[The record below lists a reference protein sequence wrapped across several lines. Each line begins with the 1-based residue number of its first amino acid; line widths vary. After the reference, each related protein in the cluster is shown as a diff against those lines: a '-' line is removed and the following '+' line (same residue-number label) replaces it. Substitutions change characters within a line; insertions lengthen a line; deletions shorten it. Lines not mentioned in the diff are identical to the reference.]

1 MTEQNKE
8 KEKNPLF
15 SEFPIPLKEDWFRIV
30 AEDLEGGDFDRKLVW
45 KTEEG
50 FSAQPLYFPDSMI
63 ELSHAAFYPGE
74 APFVR
79 GAASLPSDEKPWS
92 ICQSLSTPDPAEANR
107 ELLDSLKRGQHGCS
121 IRFDRAAVLAER
133 KSSVQHYLAVD
144 GVCVQ
149 SLDDMAVLLRDV
161 PAKAEIE
168 LRGGLSSLLLLG
180 MALEVGITP
189 HHVDFDPISRLLIDG
204 SLPMSFEDCMALAAN
219 TIRSIE
225 ASTPTTSIVSAS
237 GECFHNAGA
246 TAVQEIAFTLAA
258 GVEYLDALSSHGIDT
273 ESAAKRMGFTF
284 AAGTNFF
291 MEIAKLRAARALWS
305 KILFHFDENAAHCAP
320 MRMHVRTSWRQQTKY
335 DPWVNML
342 RGTVESMAAA
352 LGGAD
357 SIYTAPYDEAVTAP
371 GAFSKRIARNVQI
384 ILQEEA
390 HLGQTVDPAGG
401 SYYIEELTASLA
413 EHAWTLFQSV
423 EKEGGLLQAAKSGS
437 VQTQVLEAAG
447 RKQQDMAGRKSIL
460 IGTNQY
466 PNPTEA
472 ALEQNTTVQEMAGTV
487 RETVLGKISR
497 KMDLEGAPDAT
508 RFESLMD
515 TLRSGAALS
524 EIFETIPV
532 TGNSPNVTPLPQV
545 RAAYMFE
552 KLRDAV
558 ESSPAKPV
566 IFLATLGPV
575 FWRRARATFA
585 SGFFGTAGLT
595 VIDNPGFASPEEACD
610 AARQAGADIVVI
622 CSDDESYGSVVP
634 TMVRTLKST
643 QAGMQIVV
651 AGYPKDNIDALRA
664 AGVDQF
670 IHVKADVAAVLA
682 SMLENFGIDQK

>member
-1 MTEQNKE
+1 MTEQSKE

-30 AEDLEGGDFDRKLVW
+30 EEDLEGGDFNRKLVW

-50 FSAQPLYFPDSMI
+50 FSAQPLYFPDSVN
-63 ELSHAAFYPGE
+63 ELTHTAFYPGE

-79 GAASLPSDEKPWS
+79 GGASLPSDEKPWS
-92 ICQSLSTPDPAEANR
+92 ICQALSTPDPAEANR
-107 ELLDSLKRGQHGCS
+107 ELRDSLERGQHGCS
-121 IRFDRAAVLAER
+121 IRFDRAAVLSDR
-133 KSSVQHYLAVD
+133 KSGLQNSLAVD

-149 SLDDMAVLLRDV
+149 SLDDMTTLLKDV
-161 PAKAEIE
+161 PADAEIE
-168 LRGGLSSLLLLG
+168 LQGGLSSLLLLG
-180 MALEVGITP
+180 MALEAGITP

-204 SLPMSFEDCMALAAN
+204 SIPTSFEECMTLAAS
-219 TIRSIE
+219 TMRSTE
-225 ASTPTTSIVSAS
+225 ASAPATSIVSAS

-258 GVEYLDALSSHGIDT
+258 GVEYLHALSSNGIDT
-273 ESAAKRMGFTF
+273 ETAAKRLRFTF

-305 KILFHFDENAAHCAP
+305 KILFHFDENAAHNAP

-357 SIYTAPYDEAVTAP
+357 SIYTAPYDEAVTEP

-390 HLGQTVDPAGG
+390 HIGQTVDPAGG

-413 EHAWTLFQSV
+413 GHAWTLFQSV
-423 EKEGGLLQAAKSGS
+423 EKEGGLLQAARNGS
-437 VQTQVLEAAG
+437 IQTQVLEAAG
-447 RKQQDMAGRKSIL
+447 RKHQDMAGRKSIL

-472 ALEQNTTVQEMAGTV
+472 ALEQNTAVHKMASAV
-487 RETVLGKISR
+487 RESVLGKLSR
-497 KMDLEGAPDAT
+497 KMDLDSAPDAT
-508 RFESLMD
+508 RFDSLVD
-515 TLRSGAALS
+515 VLRSGIALS
-524 EIFETIPV
+524 EIFDTRPV
-532 TGNSPNVTPLPQV
+532 TDNSPKVTPLPQV

-552 KLRDAV
+552 RLRAAV
-558 ESSPAKPV
+558 ESSPVKPV

-595 VIDNPGFASPEEACD
+595 VIDNPGFASLEDACV
-610 AARQAGADIVVI
+610 AAREAGADIVVI
-622 CSDDESYGSVVP
+622 CSDDESYGSVAP
-634 TMVRTLKST
+634 AIAQTLKSAR
-643 QAGMQIVV
+643 AGMQIVV
-651 AGYPKDNIDALRA
+651 AGYPKDSIDALRD

-682 SMLENFGIDQK
+682 SMLENFGIDLK